1 MTALRFL
8 TVSTLAFLLLAP
20 ILRYIQNKEEKPT
33 IVFVQDNSAS
43 QKFAFKKTDSIAYRN
58 NVNKLIEELKKDY
71 RVKEYS
77 IGNELTDTLR
87 FNYNEQSTDIASSL
101 ELLMTTLENENLGGI
116 ILASDGIYNKGIS
129 PLSIGYPYKGTLYSI
144 GLGDTTVQKD
154 ALVARVFANKIV
166 YLGDQFVIRSDVSA
180 YACKGSSMTVSVFS
194 HNTNRVISSQNFT
207 ANDDRFSK
215 SIELILDAKTAGIQH
230 FTINI
235 SNVDGEQ
242 NTSNN
247 SQDVYV
253 EVMDSKESILILA
266 NAPHPDVYALK
277 EALTKNKNYKV
288 EVSTADK
295 LKTSINDYNL
305 IILHNL
311 PSVSYNANS
320 VIDQAKKMGISLWY
334 IVGSQSAI
342 PLLNKNQTCV
352 QINPRGMGANDVQ
365 GVLNTDFSYFTINN
379 ANTVKSL
386 PPLSTPFGDFTAG
399 PSTQILMKQQIGNVG
414 TNYPLWAMQQSSG
427 GKTGILAGEGIWRW
441 RMYDYNQ
448 HKNHNLVD
456 DYILKTAQY
465 LSVKQDKRQFR
476 TMMQKSVFSESEAVV
491 FDAELYNENFELINT
506 PDVTLNIVDENNK
519 KSTFTMNKESNS
531 YSQNVGNLAAGK
543 YSYTASTS
551 FNGKTQTSGGNFTII
566 AQNIEEVNTTADFG
580 MLNELSKNYGGELVY
595 PSNIMSIQEKLKTN
609 KSVKTMLRSTVN
621 TDPLINWKWLF
632 AALIAFLSIE
642 WFIRKRSGN
651 Y

>member
-1 MTALRFL
+1 
-8 TVSTLAFLLLAP
+8 
-20 ILRYIQNKEEKPT
+20 
-33 IVFVQDNSAS
+33 
-43 QKFAFKKTDSIAYRN
+43 
-58 NVNKLIEELKKDY
+58 
-71 RVKEYS
+71 
-77 IGNELTDTLR
+77 
-87 FNYNEQSTDIASSL
+87 
-101 ELLMTTLENENLGGI
+101 
-116 ILASDGIYNKGIS
+116 
-129 PLSIGYPYKGTLYSI
+129 
-144 GLGDTTVQKD
+144 
-154 ALVARVFANKIV
+154 
-166 YLGDQFVIRSDVSA
+166 
-180 YACKGSSMTVSVFS
+180 
-194 HNTNRVISSQNFT
+194 
-207 ANDDRFSK
+207 
-215 SIELILDAKTAGIQH
+215 
-230 FTINI
+230 
-235 SNVDGEQ
+235 
-242 NTSNN
+242 
-247 SQDVYV
+247 
-253 EVMDSKESILILA
+253 
-266 NAPHPDVYALK
+266 
-277 EALTKNKNYKV
+277 
-288 EVSTADK
+288 
-295 LKTSINDYNL
+295 
-305 IILHNL
+305 
-311 PSVSYNANS
+311 
-320 VIDQAKKMGISLWY
+320 MGISLWY